1 MKQINRKTARKSVRQ
16 VGLENGFRS
25 GLESFVSE
33 DLKANGVDAEYEAHK
48 IHFTYPPR
56 DAKYT
61 PDFVLPNGVVI
72 ESKGRFVVADRKK
85 HLIIQEQHP
94 TLDIRFVF
102 SNSRNRISK
111 GSKTTYAMWCE
122 KHGFR
127 YADKT
132 VPTEWMKE
140 KSTATRLQALKE
152 AGIK

>member
-1 MKQINRKTARKSVRQ
+1 MKQVNRKTPRKAAKQ
-16 VGLENGFRS
+16 IGLYYGFRS
-25 GLESFVSE
+25 GLESAVYE

-48 IHFTYPPR
+48 VHFTYPPR

-61 PDFVLPNGVVI
+61 PDFVLPNGIII
-72 ESKGRFVVADRKK
+72 ETKGRFVVADRKK

-94 TLDIRFVF
+94 DLDIRFVF

-122 KHGFR
+122 KYGFK
-127 YADKT
+127 YADKLIPKT
-132 VPTEWMKE
+132 WLKE
-140 KSTATRLQALKE
+140 KPTAKRLQALKE

>member
-1 MKQINRKTARKSVRQ
+1 MKQVNRKTPRKAAKQ
-16 VGLENGFRS
+16 IGLYHGFRS
-25 GLESFVSE
+25 GLESAVHD

-48 IHFTYPPR
+48 VHFTYPPR

-61 PDFVLPNGVVI
+61 PDFVLPNGIVI
-72 ESKGRFVVADRKK
+72 ETKGRFVVADRKK

-94 TLDIRFVF
+94 DLDIRFVF

-122 KHGFR
+122 KYGFM
-127 YADKT
+127 YADKLIPKT
-132 VPTEWMKE
+132 WLKE
-140 KSTATRLQALKE
+140 KPTAKRLQALKE